1 MKKDWKLAS
10 IGILIA
16 LALFLAG
23 CAGGGNGG
31 EGKVTI
37 TGAGA
42 TFPYPLIAKWA
53 DEYGKVTGGKVSINY
68 QSIGSGGGI
77 RQITAKTVDFGA
89 SDAPMKPEEFEKAKG
104 ILHIPE
110 TIGAVVIAYNLP
122 IEGRLKLSGEVV
134 ADIYLGKIT
143 KWNDR
148 RIAELNPDVKL
159 PDKEIIVV
167 KRADGSGTT
176 FIFTDYLSSVSNEWK
191 ERIGRGKVFSFPEA
205 IGNRGVQ
212 AKGNEGVTAVIK
224 QNPYSIGYIELAY
237 AIQNDVS
244 FALLKNRA
252 GNFVDANVETVA
264 AAAASAAGKLPKG
277 DESWYGVS
285 IVNADAENA
294 YPIASFSYLLVYK
307 DLSYMPEK
315 KAKALVDFLKWVVTD
330 GQKYAEPLH
339 YVPLPEEVVE
349 RNLETISMI
358 KW

>member
-1 MKKDWKLAS
+1 MKKGMKMTS
-10 IGILIA
+10 IAILIS
-16 LALFLAG
+16 LALLFAG
-23 CAGGGNGG
+23 CAGGGEG
-31 EGKVTI
+31 ERITI

-53 DEYGKVTGGKVSINY
+53 DEYDKITGGKVSINY

-122 IEGRLKLSGEVV
+122 IEGRLKLSGEVL

-143 KWNDR
+143 RWNDR
-148 RIAELNPDVKL
+148 RIAELNPDIEL

-176 FIFTDYLSSVSNEWK
+176 FIFTDYLSSVSKEWEEK
-191 ERIGRGKVFSFPEA
+191 VGRGKVFSFPEA

-244 FALLKNRA
+244 FALLKNKA
-252 GNFVDANVETVA
+252 GNFVDANVGTVA
-264 AAAASAAGKLPKG
+264 AAAASAAGKLPRG

-285 IVNADAENA
+285 IVNADGENA
-294 YPIASFSYLLVYK
+294 YPIASFSYILVYK
-307 DLSYMPEK
+307 DLDYMPEQ
-315 KAKALVDFLKWVVTD
+315 KAKALVEFLKWMVTD
-330 GQKYAEPLH
+330 GQKYAEALH
-339 YVPLPEEVVE
+339 YVPLPEEVME